1 MASYTI
7 KRLTNPTQ
15 LGTAASSIYTVS
27 GVGLTVAVR
36 QLMVSN
42 VSGSSVN
49 FSMHVVPSGGI
60 ASASNL
66 MSPAV
71 PVAPNSFILIDLNQ
85 VLTNGDALSAFAS
98 AATSINV
105 MVTGYEVTA

>member
-15 LGTAASSIYTVS
+15 LGTSASSIYTVS

-42 VSGSSVN
+42 VSSSSVN
-49 FSMHVVPSGGI
+49 FSMHVVPSGGTT
-60 ASASNL
+60 SATNL

-85 VLTNGDALSAFAS
+85 ALSNGDSLSAFAS
-98 AATSINV
+98 AGSSINV
-105 MVTGYEVTA
+105 MVSGYEVTA

>member
-36 QLMVSN
+36 QIMVSN

-85 VLTNGDALSAFAS
+85 VLANGDALSAFAS

-105 MVTGYEVTA
+105 MVSGYEVTA

>member
-15 LGTAASSIYTVS
+15 LGTSASAIYTVS
-27 GVGLTVAVR
+27 GVGLSVAVR

-42 VSGSSVN
+42 VSASSVN
-49 FSMHVVPSGGI
+49 FSMHVVPNGGT
-60 ASASNL
+60 ATATNL

-71 PVAPNSFILIDLNQ
+71 PIAPNSFITIDLDQ

-98 AATSINV
+98 ATSAINV
-105 MVTGYEVTA
+105 MVSGYEVTP